1 MEKVR
6 LTRSVCVLGLVQYGL
21 VLHSLLF
28 WGFNIMKNLPFF
40 LRAKVILVVCS
51 HATAYP
57 LFVMAAENV
66 CVQTRG
72 DWAGLARRR

>member
-21 VLHSLLF
+21 VLHSSLF
-28 WGFNIMKNLPFF
+28 WGTNVMKNLPSF

-51 HATAYP
+51 HANAYP

>member
-21 VLHSLLF
+21 VLHSSLF

-66 CVQTRG
+66 CVQRPG